1 MKKFLISVLLV
12 CGILFSLKAMA
23 IEERKSVAVFSLD
36 VPVNSSSYAIYS
48 NTQNM
53 FAADLVNSLQSYK
66 DLAVV
71 DIYST
76 KRVIKSASLENKYE
90 RMIKEYKQKY
100 TIDYEKMDEIAAAL
114 GVDYVALVY
123 GGFDMEKSFLKSNWK
138 YRFQWIW
145 ANPVKS
151 SAQLNIN
158 TTLVDV
164 KNRTYVL
171 EGNLKKDIDMDVF
184 QEPSQNFG
192 ENIVPISEIKKYT
205 ADKAPKLA
213 KKIHDVI
220 YPNKKE
226 KVSKKEAFIERFTP
240 NDTFSEYGLEKAP
253 ANNVENIQLENS
265 STEISAESSVEDRRK
280 FNYKKWLQERL

>member
-1 MKKFLISVLLV
+1 MRKFLISVLLV
-12 CGILFSLKAMA
+12 CGILFSLEAIA

-53 FAADLVNSLQSYK
+53 FAADLVNSLQSYN
-66 DLAVV
+66 DMAVV
-71 DIYST
+71 DIYSS
-76 KRVIKSASLENKYE
+76 KRVIKSASLDKKYE
-90 RMIKEYKQKY
+90 KMVKEYKQKY
-100 TIDYEKMDEIAAAL
+100 VIDYEKMDEIAAAL

-138 YRFQWIW
+138 YRWQWIW

-164 KNRTYVL
+164 KKRTYIL
-171 EGNLKKDIDMDVF
+171 EGNLKKDIDMDNF
-184 QEPSQNFG
+184 QEPAQSFG
-192 ENIVPISEIKKYT
+192 ENIVPISEIKKFT
-205 ADKAPKLA
+205 SDKAPKLA
-213 KKIHDVI
+213 KKIHDAI

-226 KVSKKEAFIERFTP
+226 KVSKKDAFIERFTP
-240 NDTFSEYGLEKAP
+240 NDTFSEYGVEQVP
-253 ANNVENIQLENS
+253 ANDLIDAQSENS
-265 STEISAESSVEDRRK
+265 SAEASTTSVEEKRK